1 MTIDAQ
7 QAVTRTLSD
16 VAAEEIRALLGRKRM
31 SQAELARRLNMTG
44 AWLNYRLTGR
54 QPIDLNDLQ
63 LIAAVLKVQ
72 PSDLLVPGS
81 AITGWYRA
89 SKSPLTKVAGQ
100 KTSSRMT
107 ARPPAYPHAGRR
119 PQLLSRRSH

>member
-31 SQAELARRLNMTG
+31 SQAELARRLNTTG

-63 LIAAVLKVQ
+63 LIASVLKVQ
-72 PSDLLVPGS
+72 PSDLLVAGS
-81 AITGWYRA
+81 TITGWYRS
-89 SKSPLTKVAGQ
+89 SKSPLTKTAGP
-100 KTSSRMT
+100 KASPRSSP
-107 ARPPAYPHAGRR
+107 RPPAYPHTGRR
-119 PQLLSRRSH
+119 PQLLGRRSR